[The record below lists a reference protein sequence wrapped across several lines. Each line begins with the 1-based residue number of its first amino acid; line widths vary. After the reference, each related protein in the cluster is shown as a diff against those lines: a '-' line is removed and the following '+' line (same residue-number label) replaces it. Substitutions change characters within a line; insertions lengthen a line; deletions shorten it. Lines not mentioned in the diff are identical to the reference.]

1 MQLVNSILDI
11 VIRDVELLTFGV
23 SLISLTN
30 VSLNEKGTYQTYYG
44 HTGG

>member
-11 VIRDVELLTFGV
+11 VILDTELLTFGV
-23 SLISLTN
+23 SLMSLTK